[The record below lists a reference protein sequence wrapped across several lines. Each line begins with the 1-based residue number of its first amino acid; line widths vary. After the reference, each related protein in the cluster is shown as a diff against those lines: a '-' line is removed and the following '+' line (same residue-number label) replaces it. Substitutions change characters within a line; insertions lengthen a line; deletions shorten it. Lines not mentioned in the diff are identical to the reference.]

1 MAKSKYDT
9 HVKPRLNEI
18 KQWVEDG
25 ATDTEM
31 IKALEVSRPAFY
43 KYIKQHEELDQIIKE
58 GRTAKV
64 KELKAVLFKK
74 ALGGQRV
81 SKEEYELDKSTG
93 EMVLV
98 KQIIA
103 NDPANLTAI
112 MILLKHW
119 DKNEDGTCKWSNE
132 PAAIE
137 IKQKELELKR
147 EIAEENNW

>member
-1 MAKSKYDT
+1 MANSKYDT
-9 HVKPRLNEI
+9 HVKSRLNEI

-25 ATDTEM
+25 ATDTEI

-81 SKEEYELDKSTG
+81 SKEEYELNEDTG

>member
-9 HVKPRLNEI
+9 HVKPRLDEI

-81 SKEEYELDKSTG
+81 SKEEYELDKGTG

>member
-1 MAKSKYDT
+1 MANSKYDT
-9 HVKPRLNEI
+9 HVKPRLDEI

-81 SKEEYELDKSTG
+81 SKEEYELDESTG

>member
-1 MAKSKYDT
+1 MANSKYDT

-25 ATDTEM
+25 ETDTEI

-64 KELKAVLFKK
+64 NELKAVLFKK

>member
-25 ATDTEM
+25 ATDTEI

-81 SKEEYELDKSTG
+81 SKAEYELDKDTG

-137 IKQKELELKR
+137 MKQKELELKR

>member
-1 MAKSKYDT
+1 MANSKYDT

-81 SKEEYELDKSTG
+81 SKEEYELDESTG

>member
-1 MAKSKYDT
+1 MANSKYDT

-64 KELKAVLFKK
+64 KELKAVLIKK

-81 SKEEYELDKSTG
+81 SKEEYELNEDTG

-137 IKQKELELKR
+137 MKRKELELKR

>member
-1 MAKSKYDT
+1 MANSKYDT
-9 HVKPRLNEI
+9 HVKPRLDEI

-81 SKEEYELDKSTG
+81 SKEEYELDKGTG

-119 DKNEDGTCKWSNE
+119 DKNENGTCKWSNE

>member
-1 MAKSKYDT
+1 MANSKYDT

-25 ATDTEM
+25 ATDTEI

-81 SKEEYELDKSTG
+81 SKEEYELNKSTG

-137 IKQKELELKR
+137 MKQKELELKR

>member
-1 MAKSKYDT
+1 MANSKYDT

-25 ATDTEM
+25 ATDTEI

-81 SKEEYELDKSTG
+81 SKEEYELNKSTG

>member
-1 MAKSKYDT
+1 MANSKYDT

-81 SKEEYELDKSTG
+81 SKEEYELDKGTG

-137 IKQKELELKR
+137 IKQRELELKR

>member
-81 SKEEYELDKSTG
+81 SKEEYELDKGTG

>member
-81 SKEEYELDKSTG
+81 SKEEYELNKSTG

-137 IKQKELELKR
+137 MKQKELELKR

>member
-1 MAKSKYDT
+1 MANSKYDT

-18 KQWVEDG
+18 RQWVKDG

-31 IKALEVSRPAFY
+31 IKALGVSRPAFY

-119 DKNEDGTCKWSNE
+119 DKNDDGTCKWSNE

>member
-1 MAKSKYDT
+1 MANSKYDT

-81 SKEEYELDKSTG
+81 SKEEYELNKSTG

-137 IKQKELELKR
+137 MKQKELELKR

>member
-1 MAKSKYDT
+1 MANSKYDT

-43 KYIKQHEELDQIIKE
+43 KYIKQHEELDQIIKD

-81 SKEEYELDKSTG
+81 SKEEYELDESTG

>member
-1 MAKSKYDT
+1 MANSKYDT

-81 SKEEYELDKSTG
+81 SKEEYELDESTG

-119 DKNEDGTCKWSNE
+119 DKNEDGTCKWFNE

>member
-81 SKEEYELDKSTG
+81 SKAEYELDKSTG

-137 IKQKELELKR
+137 MKQKELELKR

>member
-9 HVKPRLNEI
+9 HVKPRLDEI
-18 KQWVEDG
+18 RQWVEDG

-81 SKEEYELDKSTG
+81 SKEEYELDKGTG

>member
-9 HVKPRLNEI
+9 HVKPRLDEI

-81 SKEEYELDKSTG
+81 SKEEYELDKDTG

>member
-1 MAKSKYDT
+1 MANSKYDT

-81 SKEEYELDKSTG
+81 SKEEYELNEDTG

-137 IKQKELELKR
+137 MKRKELELKR

>member
-1 MAKSKYDT
+1 
-9 HVKPRLNEI
+9 
-18 KQWVEDG
+18 
-25 ATDTEM
+25 
-31 IKALEVSRPAFY
+31 
-43 KYIKQHEELDQIIKE
+43 
-58 GRTAKV
+58 RTAKV

-119 DKNEDGTCKWSNE
+119 DKNDDGTCKWSNE

>member
-1 MAKSKYDT
+1 MANSKYDT

-18 KQWVEDG
+18 RQWVEDG

-31 IKALEVSRPAFY
+31 IKALGVSRPAFY

-119 DKNEDGTCKWSNE
+119 DKNDDGTCKWSNE

>member
-9 HVKPRLNEI
+9 HVKPRLDEI